1 MLQKDKT
8 MIGVIGVRK
17 CVSETAA
24 WEKLEEESG
33 EESGREWGWKELE
46 WLDEFIGRLDYEA
59 IRSGDL

>member
-8 MIGVIGVRK
+8 MIGVRK
-17 CVSETAA
+17 CVSECGSE
-24 WEKLEEESG
+24 WEKLE
-33 EESGREWGWKELE
+33 EESGREWGWKERIE